1 MSNKRQ
7 SIAQTPRTAI
17 GEYLDVS
24 RTHSQKVI
32 RNRHEGLIRTPE
44 PLPRPRHAR
53 VSSLRGERRRTSLS
67 TSVDVEDTPRHLI
80 EGFLQEEHS
89 TAPLVR
95 VQRRTSQTGVSTS
108 QPPRLDVGS
117 PRVGSRPGA
126 RRSIRRSGSGWQE
139 GANMSMGFDNDTPR
153 TLLQNF
159 MRNTS
164 SSMETPQLLRR
175 DASQERSSG
184 LSSPDI
190 QPLVNDTYH
199 TPSPFRESSE
209 GSMISRSSRRGRTPH
224 RTGKFNITAQEQNS
238 SLVIPATNPNDY
250 TVPSPFRST
259 SDSEDEEV
267 IPDSQAI
274 HSQTA
279 CSRRRGSFNL
289 TVPESMLEHL
299 RLQRSQQADRQS
311 RGNRSDHHSGISL
324 ADQHSDQLDQYDGH
338 QGGEEGFDRSRQ
350 EMFEEGNQYDDQM
363 AYRNDNDD
371 VDDDD
376 ERTEYTSRLEN
387 RESDHYVRQEMY
399 DRDDGLE
406 QYQDEEM
413 DDDQS
418 EPSGQYR
425 EKSGHDESESLREH
439 RGDGLKILPEGGM
452 YMLSM
457 KVSESSME
465 EDYRNMSHVS
475 ASSRSDMSN
484 IGMAEVE
491 NGTYVGR
498 DESASRS
505 CRSLSNMEMADAES
519 GMYVDRDDGGNRSRR
534 SLSNMEMTDAESRMY
549 VGRDESASRSHRSV
563 SNMEMTDAE
572 TGMYLNKDESTSRSY
587 RSLSRSRDDLAASRS
602 DISRRRQ
609 SSFSAVSPEVDT
621 MTRHLS
627 ISVDLERSMK
637 ARDQERMGRY
647 SEGHKSRFGSPSRS
661 EKDLRLSDGH
671 LHGKGSPFDMQRL
684 NSSYEHQNQE
694 NQSRSA
700 SRSVGNRSSRDL
712 NISSRSRHS
721 SGESFSS
728 SRNPHTS
735 SRSFDG
741 GPQTSSRDRF
751 HAENMGHATLTDDM
765 YQSPRSLLSGRRSP
779 SIASTP
785 RVQEDW
791 ESCSER
797 GDGNSPL
804 KAVTPSPVVSPRGA
818 SPASSSHR
826 SQRSAR
832 MSRVSDGSRS
842 GSVSGGSMMSSR
854 SQQSQQSPR
863 IRSQGGRTPLRSL
876 TLPQSESQTRSGT
889 LQSQRSTPVL
899 LRSSPRLQG
908 SPSASLR
915 STSRSMQR
923 SSPRTPGSNK
933 GTPKSEKSVL
943 GSSTRRMGLSQASP
957 VIAGKRQGSAEVD
970 ALPHQTMLF
979 SPPIAS
985 TQNIGALSR
994 LSPQPSTSR
1003 QSRITDFVQ
1012 QAEGEN
1018 TNITSTAAEITVKS
1032 PKKKVVRKPRQKS
1045 RYLIP
1050 TTTVRKHFNH
1060 FAGMRVAK
1068 DAIEEVMK
1076 VSETYWDN
1084 LCADLEAYAR
1094 HAGRKRI
1101 QMADFELLFKRQGYV
1116 TEKTSLNSLIRRYL
1130 PWEEAD
1136 KLIPVIGADNKIYP
1150 KL

>member
-1 MSNKRQ
+1 
-7 SIAQTPRTAI
+7 
-17 GEYLDVS
+17 
-24 RTHSQKVI
+24 
-32 RNRHEGLIRTPE
+32 
-44 PLPRPRHAR
+44 
-53 VSSLRGERRRTSLS
+53 
-67 TSVDVEDTPRHLI
+67 
-80 EGFLQEEHS
+80 
-89 TAPLVR
+89 
-95 VQRRTSQTGVSTS
+95 
-108 QPPRLDVGS
+108 
-117 PRVGSRPGA
+117 
-126 RRSIRRSGSGWQE
+126 
-139 GANMSMGFDNDTPR
+139 MGFDNDTPR

-175 DASQERSSG
+175 DASQEHSSG

-267 IPDSQAI
+267 IPDSQAV

-279 CSRRRGSFNL
+279 RSRRRGSFNL

-324 ADQHSDQLDQYDGH
+324 ADQHIDQLDQYDGH
-338 QGGEEGFDRSRQ
+338 QGGEEEFDRSRQ
-350 EMFEEGNQYDDQM
+350 EMFEEGNQYDDRM
-363 AYRNDNDD
+363 AYRNENDD
-371 VDDDD
+371 VDDDDD

-387 RESDHYVRQEMY
+387 RERDHYVHQEMY
-399 DRDDGLE
+399 NRDDGLE

-439 RGDGLKILPEGGM
+439 GGDGLKILPEGGM
-452 YMLSM
+452 YMLPM

-498 DESASRS
+498 NESASRS
-505 CRSLSNMEMADAES
+505 RRSLSNMEMTDAES

-627 ISVDLERSMK
+627 TSVDLERSMR

-647 SEGHKSRFGSPSRS
+647 SEGHK
-661 EKDLRLSDGH
+661 
-671 LHGKGSPFDMQRL
+671 
-684 NSSYEHQNQE
+684 N
-694 NQSRSA
+694 
-700 SRSVGNRSSRDL
+700 
-712 NISSRSRHS
+712 
-721 SGESFSS
+721 
-728 SRNPHTS
+728 
-735 SRSFDG
+735 
-741 GPQTSSRDRF
+741 
-751 HAENMGHATLTDDM
+751 DM

-791 ESCSER
+791 ESGSER

-818 SPASSSHR
+818 SPASSSH
-826 SQRSAR
+826 
-832 MSRVSDGSRS
+832 
-842 GSVSGGSMMSSR
+842 
-854 SQQSQQSPR
+854 
-863 IRSQGGRTPLRSL
+863 
-876 TLPQSESQTRSGT
+876 
-889 LQSQRSTPVL
+889 
-899 LRSSPRLQG
+899 
-908 SPSASLR
+908 
-915 STSRSMQR
+915 
-923 SSPRTPGSNK
+923 
-933 GTPKSEKSVL
+933 
-943 GSSTRRMGLSQASP
+943 STRRMGLSQASP

-1018 TNITSTAAEITVKS
+1018 TNITSTAAEIT
-1032 PKKKVVRKPRQKS
+1032 KKVVRKPRQKS

-1076 VSETYWDN
+1076 V
-1084 LCADLEAYAR
+1084 
-1094 HAGRKRI
+1094 
-1101 QMADFELLFKRQGYV
+1101 QGYV

>member
-1 MSNKRQ
+1 
-7 SIAQTPRTAI
+7 
-17 GEYLDVS
+17 
-24 RTHSQKVI
+24 
-32 RNRHEGLIRTPE
+32 
-44 PLPRPRHAR
+44 
-53 VSSLRGERRRTSLS
+53 
-67 TSVDVEDTPRHLI
+67 
-80 EGFLQEEHS
+80 
-89 TAPLVR
+89 
-95 VQRRTSQTGVSTS
+95 
-108 QPPRLDVGS
+108 
-117 PRVGSRPGA
+117 
-126 RRSIRRSGSGWQE
+126 
-139 GANMSMGFDNDTPR
+139 
-153 TLLQNF
+153 
-159 MRNTS
+159 
-164 SSMETPQLLRR
+164 
-175 DASQERSSG
+175 
-184 LSSPDI
+184 
-190 QPLVNDTYH
+190 
-199 TPSPFRESSE
+199 
-209 GSMISRSSRRGRTPH
+209 
-224 RTGKFNITAQEQNS
+224 
-238 SLVIPATNPNDY
+238 
-250 TVPSPFRST
+250 
-259 SDSEDEEV
+259 
-267 IPDSQAI
+267 
-274 HSQTA
+274 
-279 CSRRRGSFNL
+279 
-289 TVPESMLEHL
+289 
-299 RLQRSQQADRQS
+299 
-311 RGNRSDHHSGISL
+311 
-324 ADQHSDQLDQYDGH
+324 
-338 QGGEEGFDRSRQ
+338 
-350 EMFEEGNQYDDQM
+350 MFEEGSQYDDQM

-376 ERTEYTSRLEN
+376 DDDERTEYTSRLEN
-387 RESDHYVRQEMY
+387 RERDHYVRQEMY
-399 DRDDGLE
+399 DREDGLE

-425 EKSGHDESESLREH
+425 EKSGHDELEGLREH
-439 RGDGLKILPEGGM
+439 G
-452 YMLSM
+452 
-457 KVSESSME
+457 
-465 EDYRNMSHVS
+465 

-491 NGTYVGR
+491 NGTYIGR

-505 CRSLSNMEMADAES
+505 RRSMSNMELADAES
-519 GMYVDRDDGGNRSRR
+519 GMYVDRDEGGNRSRR

-549 VGRDESASRSHRSV
+549 VGRDESASRSRRSV

-572 TGMYLNKDESTSRSY
+572 SGMYVNKDESVSRSY
-587 RSLSRSRDDLAASRS
+587 RSLSRSRDDLAASMS

-627 ISVDLERSMK
+627 TSVDLERSMR

-661 EKDLRLSDGH
+661 EKDLRLSDGL

-684 NSSYEHQNQE
+684 NSSYEHQNRE

-728 SRNPHTS
+728 SRNPHAS

-741 GPQTSSRDRF
+741 
-751 HAENMGHATLTDDM
+751 DDM

-791 ESCSER
+791 ESGSER

-826 SQRSAR
+826 SQGSAR
-832 MSRVSDGSRS
+832 MSWVSDGI
-842 GSVSGGSMMSSR
+842 
-854 SQQSQQSPR
+854 PDE
-863 IRSQGGRTPLRSL
+863 IRDFTKSKVNSC
-876 TLPQSESQTRSGT
+876 
-889 LQSQRSTPVL
+889 
-899 LRSSPRLQG
+899 
-908 SPSASLR
+908 
-915 STSRSMQR
+915 TS
-923 SSPRTPGSNK
+923 K
-933 GTPKSEKSVL
+933 
-943 GSSTRRMGLSQASP
+943 
-957 VIAGKRQGSAEVD
+957 VIAKASRVTKCISEVNIKLRWTLFLIRQCCF
-970 ALPHQTMLF
+970 PP
-979 SPPIAS
+979 PPIAS

-1012 QAEGEN
+1012 QPKEEGCAKTSSEVSLPD
-1018 TNITSTAAEITVKS
+1018 TNDNS
-1032 PKKKVVRKPRQKS
+1032 
-1045 RYLIP
+1045 
-1050 TTTVRKHFNH
+1050 
-1060 FAGMRVAK
+1060 
-1068 DAIEEVMK
+1068 EETFQPFCRHA
-1076 VSETYWDN
+1076 SETYWDN

>member
-1 MSNKRQ
+1 M
-7 SIAQTPRTAI
+7 
-17 GEYLDVS
+17 
-24 RTHSQKVI
+24 
-32 RNRHEGLIRTPE
+32 
-44 PLPRPRHAR
+44 
-53 VSSLRGERRRTSLS
+53 
-67 TSVDVEDTPRHLI
+67 LI

-108 QPPRLDVGS
+108 QPPPPKL
-117 PRVGSRPGA
+117 
-126 RRSIRRSGSGWQE
+126 
-139 GANMSMGFDNDTPR
+139 
-153 TLLQNF
+153 
-159 MRNTS
+159 
-164 SSMETPQLLRR
+164 
-175 DASQERSSG
+175 
-184 LSSPDI
+184 
-190 QPLVNDTYH
+190 
-199 TPSPFRESSE
+199 SPFRESSE

-267 IPDSQAI
+267 IADSQAV

-279 CSRRRGSFNL
+279 SSRRRGSFNL

-299 RLQRSQQADRQS
+299 RLQRSQQADGQS

-324 ADQHSDQLDQYDGH
+324 ADQHIDQLDQYDGH
-338 QGGEEGFDRSRQ
+338 QGGEEEFDRSRQ
-350 EMFEEGNQYDDQM
+350 EMFEEGNQYDDRM

-371 VDDDD
+371 VDDDDD

-387 RESDHYVRQEMY
+387 RERDHYVHQEMY
-399 DRDDGLE
+399 DRDD
-406 QYQDEEM
+406 
-413 DDDQS
+413 
-418 EPSGQYR
+418 GQYR

-439 RGDGLKILPEGGM
+439 GGDGLKILPEGGM
-452 YMLSM
+452 YMLPM
-457 KVSESSME
+457 KVSESSIE

-505 CRSLSNMEMADAES
+505 RRSLSNMEMADAES

-549 VGRDESASRSHRSV
+549 VGRDEIASRSHRSV

-627 ISVDLERSMK
+627 TSVDLERSMR

-647 SEGHKSRFGSPSRS
+647 SEGHK
-661 EKDLRLSDGH
+661 
-671 LHGKGSPFDMQRL
+671 
-684 NSSYEHQNQE
+684 N
-694 NQSRSA
+694 
-700 SRSVGNRSSRDL
+700 
-712 NISSRSRHS
+712 
-721 SGESFSS
+721 
-728 SRNPHTS
+728 
-735 SRSFDG
+735 
-741 GPQTSSRDRF
+741 
-751 HAENMGHATLTDDM
+751 DM

-791 ESCSER
+791 ESGSER

-826 SQRSAR
+826 SQGSAR
-832 MSRVSDGSRS
+832 MSRVSDG
-842 GSVSGGSMMSSR
+842 
-854 SQQSQQSPR
+854 
-863 IRSQGGRTPLRSL
+863 
-876 TLPQSESQTRSGT
+876 
-889 LQSQRSTPVL
+889 
-899 LRSSPRLQG
+899 SSPRLQG

-933 GTPKSEKSVL
+933 GTPKSEKSVI
-943 GSSTRRMGLSQASP
+943 GSSTRHMGLSQASP
-957 VIAGKRQGSAEVD
+957 VIAGKRHGSAEVD

-994 LSPQPSTSR
+994 RLSPQPSTSR
-1003 QSRITDFVQ
+1003 QSKITDFVQ
-1012 QAEGEN
+1012 QTEGEN
-1018 TNITSTAAEITVKS
+1018 TNITSTAAEIT
-1032 PKKKVVRKPRQKS
+1032 PKEEGCAKTSSEVSLPD
-1045 RYLIP
+1045 
-1050 TTTVRKHFNH
+1050 TNFNS
-1060 FAGMRVAK
+1060 
-1068 DAIEEVMK
+1068 EETFQPFCRHAY
-1076 VSETYWDN
+1076 ETYWDN
-1084 LCADLEAYAR
+1084 LCVDLEAYAR

-1101 QMADFELLFKRQGYV
+1101 QMADFELLFKRQDYV
-1116 TEKTSLNSLIRRYL
+1116 TEKTSLNSLIHRYL

>member
-1 MSNKRQ
+1 EQNKRTAQ
-7 SIAQTPRTAI
+7 SSVKNTDHRGFSSRGAQYSPPGEGPTP
-17 GEYLDVS
+17 YLPDWCVDQS
-24 RTHSQKVI
+24 ASPSGCWFT
-32 RNRHEGLIRTPE
+32 EGWVP
-44 PLPRPRHAR
+44 PR
-53 VSSLRGERRRTSLS
+53 S
-67 TSVDVEDTPRHLI
+67 
-80 EGFLQEEHS
+80 EEVYS
-89 TAPLVR
+89 EVR
-95 VQRRTSQTGVSTS
+95 VWV
-108 QPPRLDVGS
+108 
-117 PRVGSRPGA
+117 A
-126 RRSIRRSGSGWQE
+126 R
-139 GANMSMGFDNDTPR
+139 
-153 TLLQNF
+153 
-159 MRNTS
+159 
-164 SSMETPQLLRR
+164 
-175 DASQERSSG
+175 
-184 LSSPDI
+184 
-190 QPLVNDTYH
+190 
-199 TPSPFRESSE
+199 SPFRESSE

-399 DRDDGLE
+399 DRDD
-406 QYQDEEM
+406 
-413 DDDQS
+413 
-418 EPSGQYR
+418 GQYR

-700 SRSVGNRSSRDL
+700 SRN
-712 NISSRSRHS
+712 
-721 SGESFSS
+721 
-728 SRNPHTS
+728 
-735 SRSFDG
+735 
-741 GPQTSSRDRF
+741 
-751 HAENMGHATLTDDM
+751 DM

-1018 TNITSTAAEITVKS
+1018 TNITSTAAEIT
-1032 PKKKVVRKPRQKS
+1032 KKVVRKPRQKS

-1150 KL
+1150 KLHWGGQQDIPKTVDCYHRPCGSILMASPPRYFVGYSRYCLHSICTSLTWECENNIQRLLVKKTYFQDGATAMEIRGRPRYALLHTSPCRNIPLVHRDVTGSQFRFYGLKSGFHQLTIGLKCSQRVLILGLDLLDVVEQLLLAPVQLSKFISNDKFFSHISDVVNFTAAMVKYDTVATAKVSVGRAIKLDHLLRMIQASTFL

>member
-1 MSNKRQ
+1 MFKDRGFSSRGAQYSPPGEGPTPYLPDWCVDQ
-7 SIAQTPRTAI
+7 SASPSGCWFTEGWVPPR
-17 GEYLDVS
+17 S
-24 RTHSQKVI
+24 
-32 RNRHEGLIRTPE
+32 
-44 PLPRPRHAR
+44 
-53 VSSLRGERRRTSLS
+53 
-67 TSVDVEDTPRHLI
+67 
-80 EGFLQEEHS
+80 EEVYS
-89 TAPLVR
+89 EVR
-95 VQRRTSQTGVSTS
+95 VWV
-108 QPPRLDVGS
+108 
-117 PRVGSRPGA
+117 A
-126 RRSIRRSGSGWQE
+126 R
-139 GANMSMGFDNDTPR
+139 
-153 TLLQNF
+153 
-159 MRNTS
+159 
-164 SSMETPQLLRR
+164 
-175 DASQERSSG
+175 
-184 LSSPDI
+184 
-190 QPLVNDTYH
+190 
-199 TPSPFRESSE
+199 SPFRESSE

-279 CSRRRGSFNL
+279 CSRRRGSFFGLGNEETLPDSQAIYNQTAQSSFNL

-647 SEGHKSRFGSPSRS
+647 SEGHK
-661 EKDLRLSDGH
+661 
-671 LHGKGSPFDMQRL
+671 
-684 NSSYEHQNQE
+684 N
-694 NQSRSA
+694 
-700 SRSVGNRSSRDL
+700 
-712 NISSRSRHS
+712 
-721 SGESFSS
+721 
-728 SRNPHTS
+728 
-735 SRSFDG
+735 
-741 GPQTSSRDRF
+741 
-751 HAENMGHATLTDDM
+751 DM

-832 MSRVSDGSRS
+832 MSRVSDGS
-842 GSVSGGSMMSSR
+842 
-854 SQQSQQSPR
+854 
-863 IRSQGGRTPLRSL
+863 
-876 TLPQSESQTRSGT
+876 
-889 LQSQRSTPVL
+889 
-899 LRSSPRLQG
+899 
-908 SPSASLR
+908 
-915 STSRSMQR
+915 
-923 SSPRTPGSNK
+923 
-933 GTPKSEKSVL
+933 
-943 GSSTRRMGLSQASP
+943 TRRMGLSQASP

-1012 QAEGEN
+1012 Q
-1018 TNITSTAAEITVKS
+1018 
-1032 PKKKVVRKPRQKS
+1032 KKVVRKPRQKS

-1076 VSETYWDN
+1076 V
-1084 LCADLEAYAR
+1084 L
-1094 HAGRKRI
+1094 
-1101 QMADFELLFKRQGYV
+1101 
-1116 TEKTSLNSLIRRYL
+1116 SLH
-1130 PWEEAD
+1130 
-1136 KLIPVIGADNKIYP
+1136 V
-1150 KL
+1150 

>member
-17 GEYLDVS
+17 GEYLDAS

-67 TSVDVEDTPRHLI
+67 TSVNVEDTPRHLI

-108 QPPRLDVGS
+108 QPPPPKLSWHTCVF
-117 PRVGSRPGA
+117 A
-126 RRSIRRSGSGWQE
+126 
-139 GANMSMGFDNDTPR
+139 
-153 TLLQNF
+153 
-159 MRNTS
+159 
-164 SSMETPQLLRR
+164 
-175 DASQERSSG
+175 ASQERSSG

-267 IPDSQAI
+267 IADSQAV

-279 CSRRRGSFNL
+279 SSRRRGSFNL

-299 RLQRSQQADRQS
+299 RLQRSQQADGQS

-324 ADQHSDQLDQYDGH
+324 ADQHIDQLDQYDGH
-338 QGGEEGFDRSRQ
+338 QGGEEEFDRSRQ
-350 EMFEEGNQYDDQM
+350 EMFEEGNQYDDRM

-371 VDDDD
+371 VDDDDD

-387 RESDHYVRQEMY
+387 RERDHYVHQEMY

-439 RGDGLKILPEGGM
+439 GGDGLKILPEGGM
-452 YMLSM
+452 YMLPM
-457 KVSESSME
+457 KVSESSIE

-505 CRSLSNMEMADAES
+505 RRSLSNMEMADAES

-549 VGRDESASRSHRSV
+549 VGRDEIASRSHRSV

-627 ISVDLERSMK
+627 TSVDLERSMR

-684 NSSYEHQNQE
+684 NSSYEHQNRE

-741 GPQTSSRDRF
+741 DPQTSRRDRF

-791 ESCSER
+791 ESGSER

-826 SQRSAR
+826 SQGSAR
-832 MSRVSDGSRS
+832 MSRVSDGSNKTVFS
-842 GSVSGGSMMSSR
+842 CGSMMSSR
-854 SQQSQQSPR
+854 SQQPQQSPR
-863 IRSQGGRTPLRSL
+863 TRSQGGRTPLRSL
-876 TLPQSESQTRSGT
+876 TLPQSESRTRSGT

-933 GTPKSEKSVL
+933 GTPKSEKSVI
-943 GSSTRRMGLSQASP
+943 GSSTRHMGLSQASP
-957 VIAGKRQGSAEVD
+957 VIAGKRHGSAEVD

-994 LSPQPSTSR
+994 RLSPQPSTSR
-1003 QSRITDFVQ
+1003 QSKITDFVQ
-1012 QAEGEN
+1012 QTEGEN

-1050 TTTVRKHFNH
+1050 TSTVKKHFNH

-1076 VSETYWDN
+1076 VYETYWDN
-1084 LCADLEAYAR
+1084 LCVDLEAYAR

-1101 QMADFELLFKRQGYV
+1101 QMADFELLFKRQDYV
-1116 TEKTSLNSLIRRYL
+1116 TEKTSLNSLIHRYL

>member
-1 MSNKRQ
+1 MYDANISQIHRGGNGAIAAVDRGFSTRGAQYSPPGAGPTPDIPDWCVNQ
-7 SIAQTPRTAI
+7 SASSSGCWFT
-17 GEYLDVS
+17 
-24 RTHSQKVI
+24 
-32 RNRHEGLIRTPE
+32 EGW
-44 PLPRPRHAR
+44 
-53 VSSLRGERRRTSLS
+53 V
-67 TSVDVEDTPRHLI
+67 
-80 EGFLQEEHS
+80 
-89 TAPLVR
+89 
-95 VQRRTSQTGVSTS
+95 
-108 QPPRLDVGS
+108 PPRSEEVYS
-117 PRVGSRPGA
+117 EVWVWVA
-126 RRSIRRSGSGWQE
+126 R
-139 GANMSMGFDNDTPR
+139 
-153 TLLQNF
+153 
-159 MRNTS
+159 
-164 SSMETPQLLRR
+164 
-175 DASQERSSG
+175 
-184 LSSPDI
+184 
-190 QPLVNDTYH
+190 
-199 TPSPFRESSE
+199 SPFRESSE

-267 IPDSQAI
+267 IADSQAV

-279 CSRRRGSFNL
+279 SSRRRDSFNL

-299 RLQRSQQADRQS
+299 RLQRSQQADGQS

-324 ADQHSDQLDQYDGH
+324 ADQHIDQLDQYDGH
-338 QGGEEGFDRSRQ
+338 QGGEEEFDRSRQ
-350 EMFEEGNQYDDQM
+350 EMFEEGNQYDDRM

-371 VDDDD
+371 VDDDDD

-387 RESDHYVRQEMY
+387 RERDHYVHQEMY

-439 RGDGLKILPEGGM
+439 GGDGLKILPEGGI
-452 YMLSM
+452 
-457 KVSESSME
+457 
-465 EDYRNMSHVS
+465 
-475 ASSRSDMSN
+475 RSDMSN

-505 CRSLSNMEMADAES
+505 RRSLSNMEMADAES

-549 VGRDESASRSHRSV
+549 VGRDEIASRSHRSV
-563 SNMEMTDAE
+563 SNMEMTDVE

-627 ISVDLERSMK
+627 TSVDLERSMR

-684 NSSYEHQNQE
+684 NSSYEHQNRE

-721 SGESFSS
+721 S
-728 SRNPHTS
+728 
-735 SRSFDG
+735 
-741 GPQTSSRDRF
+741 
-751 HAENMGHATLTDDM
+751 DDM

-791 ESCSER
+791 ESGSER

-826 SQRSAR
+826 SQGSAR
-832 MSRVSDGSRS
+832 MSRVSDG
-842 GSVSGGSMMSSR
+842 
-854 SQQSQQSPR
+854 
-863 IRSQGGRTPLRSL
+863 
-876 TLPQSESQTRSGT
+876 
-889 LQSQRSTPVL
+889 
-899 LRSSPRLQG
+899 SSPRLQG

-943 GSSTRRMGLSQASP
+943 GSSTRHMGLSQASP
-957 VIAGKRQGSAEVD
+957 VIAGKRHGSAEVD

-994 LSPQPSTSR
+994 RLSPQPSTSR

-1012 QAEGEN
+1012 QTEGEN
-1018 TNITSTAAEITVKS
+1018 TNITSTAAEIT
-1032 PKKKVVRKPRQKS
+1032 PKEEGCAKTSSEVSLPD
-1045 RYLIP
+1045 
-1050 TTTVRKHFNH
+1050 TNFNS
-1060 FAGMRVAK
+1060 
-1068 DAIEEVMK
+1068 EETFQPFCRHA
-1076 VSETYWDN
+1076 SETYWDN

>member
-1 MSNKRQ
+1 
-7 SIAQTPRTAI
+7 
-17 GEYLDVS
+17 
-24 RTHSQKVI
+24 
-32 RNRHEGLIRTPE
+32 
-44 PLPRPRHAR
+44 
-53 VSSLRGERRRTSLS
+53 
-67 TSVDVEDTPRHLI
+67 I

-95 VQRRTSQTGVSTS
+95 VQRRTSQTGV
-108 QPPRLDVGS
+108 
-117 PRVGSRPGA
+117 
-126 RRSIRRSGSGWQE
+126 
-139 GANMSMGFDNDTPR
+139 
-153 TLLQNF
+153 
-159 MRNTS
+159 
-164 SSMETPQLLRR
+164 
-175 DASQERSSG
+175 
-184 LSSPDI
+184 
-190 QPLVNDTYH
+190 
-199 TPSPFRESSE
+199 PFRESSE

-267 IPDSQAI
+267 IPDSQAV

-279 CSRRRGSFNL
+279 RSRRRGSFNL

-299 RLQRSQQADRQS
+299 RLQRSQQAECQS

-338 QGGEEGFDRSRQ
+338 QGEEEGFDRSRQ
-350 EMFEEGNQYDDQM
+350 EMFEEGSQYDDQM
-363 AYRNDNDD
+363 AYRNDNDVD
-371 VDDDD
+371 DDDD

-387 RESDHYVRQEMY
+387 RERDHYVRQEMY
-399 DRDDGLE
+399 DREDGLE

-425 EKSGHDESESLREH
+425 EKSGHDESEGLREH
-439 RGDGLKILPEGGM
+439 GGDGLKILPEGGM
-452 YMLSM
+452 YMLPM
-457 KVSESSME
+457 KVNESSME

-491 NGTYVGR
+491 NGTYIGR

-505 CRSLSNMEMADAES
+505 RRSLSNMELADAES
-519 GMYVDRDDGGNRSRR
+519 GMYVDRDEGGNRSRR

-549 VGRDESASRSHRSV
+549 VGRDESASRSRRSV

-572 TGMYLNKDESTSRSY
+572 SGMYVNKDESVSRSY

-602 DISRRRQ
+602 DISSRRQ

-627 ISVDLERSMK
+627 TSVDLERSMR

-647 SEGHKSRFGSPSRS
+647 SEGHK
-661 EKDLRLSDGH
+661 
-671 LHGKGSPFDMQRL
+671 
-684 NSSYEHQNQE
+684 N
-694 NQSRSA
+694 
-700 SRSVGNRSSRDL
+700 
-712 NISSRSRHS
+712 
-721 SGESFSS
+721 
-728 SRNPHTS
+728 
-735 SRSFDG
+735 
-741 GPQTSSRDRF
+741 
-751 HAENMGHATLTDDM
+751 DM

-791 ESCSER
+791 ESGSER

-826 SQRSAR
+826 SQGSAR
-832 MSRVSDGSRS
+832 MSRVSDG
-842 GSVSGGSMMSSR
+842 
-854 SQQSQQSPR
+854 
-863 IRSQGGRTPLRSL
+863 
-876 TLPQSESQTRSGT
+876 
-889 LQSQRSTPVL
+889 
-899 LRSSPRLQG
+899 
-908 SPSASLR
+908 
-915 STSRSMQR
+915 
-923 SSPRTPGSNK
+923 
-933 GTPKSEKSVL
+933 
-943 GSSTRRMGLSQASP
+943 TRRMGLSQASP

-985 TQNIGALSR
+985 TQNIAALSR

-1012 QAEGEN
+1012 QTEGEN
-1018 TNITSTAAEITVKS
+1018 TNITSTAAEIT
-1032 PKKKVVRKPRQKS
+1032 KKVVRKPRQKS

-1050 TTTVRKHFNH
+1050 TTTVKKHFNH
-1060 FAGMRVAK
+1060 CAGMRVAK

>member
-1 MSNKRQ
+1 GTQYSPPGEGPTPYLPDWCVDQ
-7 SIAQTPRTAI
+7 SAPPSGCWFT
-17 GEYLDVS
+17 
-24 RTHSQKVI
+24 
-32 RNRHEGLIRTPE
+32 EGWVP
-44 PLPRPRHAR
+44 AR
-53 VSSLRGERRRTSLS
+53 S
-67 TSVDVEDTPRHLI
+67 
-80 EGFLQEEHS
+80 EEVYS
-89 TAPLVR
+89 EVW
-95 VQRRTSQTGVSTS
+95 VWV
-108 QPPRLDVGS
+108 
-117 PRVGSRPGA
+117 A
-126 RRSIRRSGSGWQE
+126 R
-139 GANMSMGFDNDTPR
+139 
-153 TLLQNF
+153 
-159 MRNTS
+159 
-164 SSMETPQLLRR
+164 
-175 DASQERSSG
+175 
-184 LSSPDI
+184 
-190 QPLVNDTYH
+190 
-199 TPSPFRESSE
+199 SPFRESSE

-279 CSRRRGSFNL
+279 RSRRRGSFNL

-324 ADQHSDQLDQYDGH
+324 ADQHSDQLDQYD
-338 QGGEEGFDRSRQ
+338 
-350 EMFEEGNQYDDQM
+350 
-363 AYRNDNDD
+363 
-371 VDDDD
+371 
-376 ERTEYTSRLEN
+376 
-387 RESDHYVRQEMY
+387 
-399 DRDDGLE
+399 
-406 QYQDEEM
+406 
-413 DDDQS
+413 
-418 EPSGQYR
+418 
-425 EKSGHDESESLREH
+425 
-439 RGDGLKILPEGGM
+439 EGGM
-452 YMLSM
+452 YMLPM
-457 KVSESSME
+457 KVNESSME

-505 CRSLSNMEMADAES
+505 RRSLSNMEMADAES

-572 TGMYLNKDESTSRSY
+572 SGMYVNKDESASRSY

-621 MTRHLS
+621 MTRRLS
-627 ISVDLERSMK
+627 TSVDLEKSIRG
-637 ARDQERMGRY
+637 RDQERMGRY
-647 SEGHKSRFGSPSRS
+647 SEGHK
-661 EKDLRLSDGH
+661 
-671 LHGKGSPFDMQRL
+671 
-684 NSSYEHQNQE
+684 N
-694 NQSRSA
+694 
-700 SRSVGNRSSRDL
+700 
-712 NISSRSRHS
+712 
-721 SGESFSS
+721 
-728 SRNPHTS
+728 
-735 SRSFDG
+735 
-741 GPQTSSRDRF
+741 
-751 HAENMGHATLTDDM
+751 DM

-791 ESCSER
+791 ESGSER

-826 SQRSAR
+826 SQGSAR

-854 SQQSQQSPR
+854 SQQPQQSPR
-863 IRSQGGRTPLRSL
+863 TRSQGGRTPLRSL

-1012 QAEGEN
+1012 QTEGEN
-1018 TNITSTAAEITVKS
+1018 TNITSTAAEIT
-1032 PKKKVVRKPRQKS
+1032 KKVVRKPRQKS

-1050 TTTVRKHFNH
+1050 TTTVKKHFNH

-1076 VSETYWDN
+1076 V
-1084 LCADLEAYAR
+1084 
-1094 HAGRKRI
+1094 
-1101 QMADFELLFKRQGYV
+1101 QGYV